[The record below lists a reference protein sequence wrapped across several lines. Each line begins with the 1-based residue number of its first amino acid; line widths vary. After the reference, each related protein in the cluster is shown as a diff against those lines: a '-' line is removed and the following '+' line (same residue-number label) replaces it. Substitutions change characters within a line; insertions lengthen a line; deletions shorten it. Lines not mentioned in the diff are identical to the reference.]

1 MNNDESKFSWNNAAA
16 PAAAADE
23 HDGGTWFNV
32 FGKVLI
38 ISLMVDLLLT
48 VTSDDDGS
56 SKATMSDGW

>member
-1 MNNDESKFSWNNAAA
+1 
-16 PAAAADE
+16 
-23 HDGGTWFNV
+23 V

-56 SKATMSDGW
+56 SKATMSDG